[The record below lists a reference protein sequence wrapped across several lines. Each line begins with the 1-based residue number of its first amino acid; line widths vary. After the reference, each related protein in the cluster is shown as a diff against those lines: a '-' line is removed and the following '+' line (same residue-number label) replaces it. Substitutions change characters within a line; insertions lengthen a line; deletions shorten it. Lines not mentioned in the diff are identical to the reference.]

1 MVQLG
6 RITRQ
11 GAGFGLANLNLAR
24 KLLGCVSASG
34 GTKTFMAPFCDTE
47 KPDTTECPS
56 TA

>member
-11 GAGFGLANLNLAR
+11 GAGLGLANLNLAR